1 MQNTQTMKN
10 LIDKHVSY
18 YKKTPMSIIRQCSKE
33 INWDT
38 PLMAI
43 RGPKGVG
50 KSTMMR
56 QYIKQHYTASDR
68 SVLYCSCDGA
78 YFASHS
84 LMDLVEQFYRMGGK
98 HLFLDEIHKYP
109 NWSREIKE
117 IYDLYNTDMRIVISG
132 SSLLSLQQGDA
143 DLSRRCVNHDIQG
156 LSFREFLYFY
166 KGLEFPKYTLD
177 ELLSNPWTLTE
188 QVHEKCR
195 PLQYFQE
202 YLQCGYYPYYL
213 QLKDTV
219 DYHSTIENTVSYIID
234 DELPRICKV
243 DVSNTRK
250 IKALV
255 NILAV
260 SVPYDVDIKRLS
272 IQSALQRNTI
282 LEYLNDLDKADIIR
296 LLYSDYWNAKKM
308 QKPDKIL
315 MDNSNMLYALASQP
329 VNIGTVRETFA
340 ANQLSQAHLVEY
352 GKSKGDFRIDGKYTF
367 EVGGSDKDYKQIADI
382 PNSFILADDMD
393 YPFGNKLPLWLIGF
407 LY

>member
-1 MQNTQTMKN
+1 MN
-10 LIDKHVSY
+10 Y
-18 YKKTPMSIIRQCSKE
+18 YKRTPMNIIRQCSKE

-38 PLMAI
+38 PLMAL

-50 KSTMMR
+50 KSTIMR
-56 QYIKQHYTASDR
+56 QYIKQHYSISDR

-84 LMDLVEQFYRMGGK
+84 IMDLVEQFYRMGGK

-117 IYDLYNTDMRIVISG
+117 AYDLYADDMRIVLSG

-156 LSFREFLYFY
+156 LSFREFLYFF
-166 KGLEFPKYTLD
+166 KNIDIPKYTL
-177 ELLSNPWTLTE
+177 EQLLSYPWQLIE
-188 QVHEKCR
+188 QLHAVCR
-195 PLQYFQE
+195 PLQFFSE
-202 YLQCGYYPYYL
+202 YLQCGYYPYHL
-213 QLKDTV
+213 QIKDIV
-219 DYHSTIENTVSYIID
+219 DYYSTIENTVSYVID

-243 DVSNTRK
+243 EVSNTRK
-250 IKALV
+250 MKALV
-255 NILAV
+255 NILSI

-272 IQSALQRNTI
+272 IQSGLQRNTI
-282 LEYLNDLDKADIIR
+282 IEYLSYLDSAKILH
-296 LLYSDYWNAKKM
+296 LLYSDYYNAKKM

-315 MDNSNMLYALASQP
+315 MDNSNMLYAMASQP

-340 ANQLSQAHLVEY
+340 ANQLGQAHLVEY
-352 GKSKGDFRIDGKYTF
+352 GKTKGDFRVDGKYTF
-367 EVGGSDKDYKQIADI
+367 EVGGADKDYKQIADI
-382 PNSFILADDMD
+382 PDSYILADDME
-393 YPFGNKLPLWLIGF
+393 YPQGNKLPLWLIGF